1 MLVTTSSKNYD
12 THTDCVYAYCM
23 YVHTY
28 VHCVCICTVFVY
40 VQYAHECLNY
50 FLGEMSRRHI
60 GIHDVG
66 NVHLDDHGDR
76 VWMPATE
83 YEKLV
88 SSVRPSLHCG
98 KQSPESSSSGSP
110 PYEGMLMHY
119 RHIYLRLCKSI
130 ISGLILI
137 CLVKPFLPYKLN
149 AIKCLT
155 RDTDAHQTFFG
166 RRS

>member
-1 MLVTTSSKNYD
+1 
-12 THTDCVYAYCM
+12 M

-50 FLGEMSRRHI
+50 FLGEMSRRQI

-119 RHIYLRLCKSI
+119 RHT
-130 ISGLILI
+130 
-137 CLVKPFLPYKLN
+137 VMDPV
-149 AIKCLT
+149 A
-155 RDTDAHQTFFG
+155 DHQTPVPII
-166 RRS
+166 